1 MNINLEREKEVHAD
15 DISVPNPVTCVCVC
29 VCLSVCLSVVFM
41 HVDLKKCRYT

>member
-1 MNINLEREKEVHAD
+1 MNINQAD